1 MKGKYS
7 KILIFNDL
15 LKKYTLSHIKS
26 AAFSYS
32 GMHIK
37 SKCICERDLNTL
49 YRQTN
54 HFKETLRIYVR
65 NMVNLMLKQTS
76 TRLTSNI

>member
-15 LKKYTLSHIKS
+15 LKKYTLSHIES
-26 AAFSYS
+26 AEFSYS
-32 GMHIK
+32 GMHIM

-65 NMVNLMLKQTS
+65 NMVNLMLK
-76 TRLTSNI
+76 LYKIDK

>member
-1 MKGKYS
+1 MNGKYTT
-7 KILIFNDL
+7 ICYRN
-15 LKKYTLSHIKS
+15 THCHIKS
-26 AAFSYS
+26 AEFSYS
-32 GMHIK
+32 GMHIM

-65 NMVNLMLKQTS
+65 NMVNLMLKQYK
-76 TRLTSNI
+76 IDK